1 MKMYIHL
8 WQYLAEFFSEWDTFQ
23 TKLSEKIKTNF
34 MINNNILIDN
44 VVKYGRDGQATDDN
58 NNMVCALC
66 MLDN

>member
-1 MKMYIHL
+1 
-8 WQYLAEFFSEWDTFQ
+8 
-23 TKLSEKIKTNF
+23 